1 MTFPDHWRLSR
12 VEDEGRVQLGRQ
24 RHPDWHTGPNMHPY
38 LRVANVFEDRI
49 DTTDV
54 MEMDFTDCFERYRL
68 QPGDVLLNEGQSP
81 ELLGR
86 PAIYRGIPENSAFT
100 NSLIRFQ
107 AGPEVT
113 PDWSLLVFRH
123 YMHSGRFT
131 RESRITTNIAHLS
144 ATRFKKVEFP
154 VPPLQEQRRIVEIV
168 EDHLSHLNAA
178 DASLALAGRR
188 AVALGASVREDSIAG
203 SFFPLGEIAAIQG
216 GIQKQPKRAPKE
228 NSFPFLRVANVTG
241 DGLNLDEV
249 HQVELF
255 DDEIER
261 WRLAAGDLLVVE
273 GNGSAAQIGRSC
285 LWDGSIPECVH
296 QNHIIRVRP
305 QSSMIPE
312 YLELVWNSPSLRAE
326 LTRIASSSS
335 GLHTLS
341 VAKLKRLVVPRPPL
355 EIQQQLIGEAQ
366 RVLEDAKRL
375 RAMVAVLQQ
384 RSLATRRGVLA
395 AAFSG
400 RLTGASVDSEV
411 IEELAQG

>member
-1 MTFPDHWRLSR
+1 MTQGPWPLKPLVDVVEVLDSRRVPVKAADRAASGGDVPYYGATGQVGFIDRPLFNEPLLLLGEDGVPFLDPNRPKAYLIDGPAWVNNHAHVLRTSEQVDRRFLLYCLNTFDYRGFVNGTTRLKLTQTAMRSMTIPFPDMR
-12 VEDEGRVQLGRQ
+12 
-24 RHPDWHTGPNMHPY
+24 
-38 LRVANVFEDRI
+38 
-49 DTTDV
+49 
-54 MEMDFTDCFERYRL
+54 
-68 QPGDVLLNEGQSP
+68 
-81 ELLGR
+81 
-86 PAIYRGIPENSAFT
+86 
-100 NSLIRFQ
+100 
-107 AGPEVT
+107 
-113 PDWSLLVFRH
+113 
-123 YMHSGRFT
+123 
-131 RESRITTNIAHLS
+131 
-144 ATRFKKVEFP
+144 
-154 VPPLQEQRRIVEIV
+154 EQRRIVEIV
-168 EDHLSHLNAA
+168 EDHLSHLDAA
-178 DASLALAGRR
+178 DASLALAGQR

-305 QSSMIPE
+305 RSSMIPE

>member
-1 MTFPDHWRLSR
+1 MTQGPWPLKPLVDVVEVLDSRRVPVKAADRAASGGDVPYYGATGQVGFIDRPLFNEPLLLLGEDGVPFLDPNRPKAYLIDGPAWVNNHAHVLRTSEQVDRRFLLYCLNTFDYRGFVNGTTRLKLTQTAMRSMTIPFPDMR
-12 VEDEGRVQLGRQ
+12 
-24 RHPDWHTGPNMHPY
+24 
-38 LRVANVFEDRI
+38 
-49 DTTDV
+49 
-54 MEMDFTDCFERYRL
+54 
-68 QPGDVLLNEGQSP
+68 
-81 ELLGR
+81 
-86 PAIYRGIPENSAFT
+86 
-100 NSLIRFQ
+100 
-107 AGPEVT
+107 
-113 PDWSLLVFRH
+113 
-123 YMHSGRFT
+123 
-131 RESRITTNIAHLS
+131 
-144 ATRFKKVEFP
+144 
-154 VPPLQEQRRIVEIV
+154 EQRRIVEIV
-168 EDHLSHLNAA
+168 EDHLSHLDAA
-178 DASLALAGRR
+178 DASLALAGQR